1 MSEHNHALTCYIHPK
16 VETQL
21 RCNRC
26 NEPICIKCATHTP
39 TGYRCPECIRS
50 QQRIFVT
57 TKWFDQVIA
66 AGITGVIA
74 YLGSFFTFLGFNSFL
89 AAIGAGFAAVWLVKK
104 AISNRRS
111 PTLKFVMSGAALVG
125 SLLPAVIDIVRYYRY
140 YGVLFGG
147 GIYSILYD
155 LVFAVIISGYIYYQ
169 LRN

>member
-1 MSEHNHALTCYIHPK
+1 MSEYENTLTCYIHPK

-26 NEPICIKCATHTP
+26 DKPICIKCATHTP

-57 TKWFDQVIA
+57 TKWFDYVIA
-66 AGITGVIA
+66 AAITAVIA
-74 YLGSFFTFLGFNSFL
+74 YLGSFFTFLGFYSFL
-89 AAIGAGFAAVWLVKK
+89 AAMAAGFAAVWLVKK

-111 PTLKFVMSGAALVG
+111 PILKFVMSGAALAG
-125 SLLPAVIDIVRYYRY
+125 SLLPALVVLIRNFRY
-140 YGVLFGG
+140 YGVMVG

-155 LVFAVIISGYIYYQ
+155 LVFAVIITGYIYYQ

>member
-1 MSEHNHALTCYIHPK
+1 MSEHEHALTCYIHPK

-26 NEPICIKCATHTP
+26 DKPICIKCATHTP

-50 QQRIFVT
+50 QQKIFVT

-66 AGITGVIA
+66 AVITALVA
-74 YLGSFFTFLGFNSFL
+74 YLGSFFTFLGFYSFL
-89 AAIGAGFAAVWLVKK
+89 AAFGAGFAAVWLVKK
-104 AISNRRS
+104 AIRNRRS
-111 PTLKFVMSGAALVG
+111 PTLIYVMSGAALAG
-125 SLLPAVIDIVRYYRY
+125 SLLPSLFVVVRNYLN
-140 YGVLFGG
+140 YGFFG

>member
-1 MSEHNHALTCYIHPK
+1 MSELEQTLTCYFHPK

-26 NEPICIKCATHTP
+26 DKPICIKCATHTP

-50 QQRIFVT
+50 QQKTFVT

-66 AGITGVIA
+66 AGISGAIA
-74 YLGSFFTFLGFNSFL
+74 ALGSLFTFLGFYSLFV
-89 AAIGAGFAAVWLVKK
+89 AFAVGSAAVWLVKK

-111 PTLKFVMSGAALVG
+111 PTLKYVMSGAALIGGLV
-125 SLLPAVIDIVRYYRY
+125 PPVITVIREISF
-140 YGVLFGG
+140 YGGFYS
-147 GIYSILYD
+147 IYSILWD
-155 LVFAVIISGYIYYQ
+155 LVYAVILAGVVYYQ